1 MKPTLLLVGVGDLG
15 GVLLELLAREPRL
28 GRIVAADRDAGRGVA
43 RSNLARAGAVA
54 QGFEPDIHFEA
65 IDLNDVAA
73 TAELIAR
80 SSPALILCAA
90 SLQTWWLPGTLPA
103 PQAALI
109 RKAGFGVWLP
119 VNLTLTIKLMQ
130 AVGAAR
136 YDGLT
141 LTAPH
146 PDVVN
151 VVLGRLGLAPTC
163 GIGNLDEIV
172 AKVRLLASERL
183 GAPIGAV
190 TVWLVAHHALE
201 PPAFA
206 GASGEVAP
214 YFLRIEYHG
223 RDVTAEVDGRELLLR
238 PYPLPPGP
246 AIHFL
251 TGGSTLRLVNAL
263 LFTEGTF
270 LHAPSPNGLPGGYP
284 VVAGRSGVG
293 VALPPGLTLEQAIDI
308 NTRSHRFDGIER
320 IEDDGTVVFCQE
332 SADTLRTVL
341 GYSCDRLAPGDAGE
355 RAAELVARFREF
367 AKRHGVDFAER
378 FGR

>member
-15 GVLLELLAREPRL
+15 GVLLELFAREPRL
-28 GRIVAADRDAGRGVA
+28 GRIVAADRDAERGVA
-43 RSNLARAGAVA
+43 RSNLARAGGVA
-54 QGFEPDIHFEA
+54 QGFEPDIRFET

-80 SSPALILCAA
+80 VEPALILGTA
-90 SLQTWWLPGTLPA
+90 SLQTWWLPETLPA

-119 VNLTLTIKLMQ
+119 INLTPTLKLMQ
-130 AVGAAR
+130 AVSAAR
-136 YDGLT
+136 YGGFT

-151 VVLGRLGLAPTC
+151 VVLARLGLAPTC
-163 GIGNLDEIV
+163 GIGNLDEV
-172 AKVRLLASERL
+172 VPKVRLLASERL
-183 GAPIGAV
+183 GAPVGTV
-190 TVWLVAHHALE
+190 RVWLVAHHALE

-214 YFLRIEYHG
+214 YFLRIEHNG
-223 RDVTAEVDGRELLLR
+223 RDVTAEVDGDELLLR

-251 TGGSTLRLVNAL
+251 TGGSALRLVNAL
-263 LFTEGTF
+263 LFSDGTF
-270 LHAPSPNGLPGGYP
+270 LHAPAPHGLPGGYP
-284 VVAGRSGVG
+284 VVAGRSGIG
-293 VALPPGLTLEQAIDI
+293 VELPPGLTLGQAIDI
-308 NTRSHRFDGIER
+308 NTRSHRFDGIEQ
-320 IEDDGTVVFCQE
+320 IEDDGTVVFRRE
-332 SADTLRTVL
+332 SADTLRAVL
-341 GYSCDRLAPGDAGE
+341 GYSCDRLAPAEAGE
-355 RAAELVARFREF
+355 RAVELMARFREF

>member
-28 GRIVAADRDAGRGVA
+28 GRIVAADRDAGRGTA
-43 RSNLARAGAVA
+43 RCNLARAGAVA
-54 QGFEPDIHFEA
+54 QGFEPDIRFEV

-80 SSPALILCAA
+80 ASPAVILGTA

-119 VNLTLTIKLMQ
+119 VNLTLTVKLMQ
-130 AVGAAR
+130 AVREAR

-151 VVLGRLGLAPTC
+151 VVLARLGLAPTC

-172 AKVRLLASERL
+172 PKVRVLASERL
-183 GAPIGAV
+183 GAPIASV
-190 TVWLVAHHALE
+190 KVWLVAHHALE

-206 GASGEVAP
+206 GAAGEVAP
-214 YFLRIEYHG
+214 YFLRIEHHG
-223 RDVTAEVDGRELLLR
+223 RDVTREVDGGELLFR

-263 LFTEGTF
+263 LFSDGTF
-270 LHAPSPNGLPGGYP
+270 LHAPAPHGLPGGYP
-284 VVAGRSGVG
+284 VMAGRAGVG
-293 VALPPGLTLEQAIDI
+293 VKLPPGLTFEQAVDI

-320 IEDDGTVVFCQE
+320 IEEDGTVVFCQE
-332 SADTLRTVL
+332 SVDTLRAVL
-341 GYSCDRLAPGDAGE
+341 DYSCDRLSPGDAGE
-355 RAAELVARFREF
+355 RAAELITRFREF
-367 AKRHGVDFAER
+367 ARRHGVDFAER

>member
-28 GRIVAADRDAGRGVA
+28 GRIVAADRDAGRGAA
-43 RSNLARAGAVA
+43 RSNLARAGGVA
-54 QGFEPDIHFEA
+54 QGFEPDIRFEA

-73 TAELIAR
+73 TAELITRVA
-80 SSPALILCAA
+80 PALILDTA
-90 SLQTWWLPGTLPA
+90 SPQTWWLAGTLPA

-119 VNLTLTIKLMQ
+119 INLTLTLKLMQ
-130 AVGAAR
+130 AVSAAH
-136 YDGLT
+136 YQGFT

-151 VVLGRLGLAPTC
+151 VVLARLGLAPTC

-172 AKVRLLASERL
+172 PKVRLLASERL
-183 GAPIGAV
+183 GAPIGTV
-190 TVWLVAHHALE
+190 KVWLVAHHALE

-214 YFLRIEYHG
+214 YFLRIEHHG
-223 RDVTAEVDGRELLLR
+223 RDVTGEVEGDELLLR

-263 LFTEGTF
+263 LFSDGTF
-270 LHAPSPNGLPGGYP
+270 LHAPAPHGLPGGYP
-284 VVAGRSGVG
+284 VVAGRAGLSVE
-293 VALPPGLTLEQAIDI
+293 LPPGLTLEQAVDI

-320 IEDDGTVVFCQE
+320 IEEDGTAVFCQE
-332 SADTLRTVL
+332 SADTLRAVL
-341 GYSCDRLAPGDAGE
+341 GYSCDRLAPADAGG
-355 RAAELVARFREF
+355 RAAELMARFREF
-367 AKRHGVDFAER
+367 AGRHGVDFAQR